1 MDKMVLT
8 MYLTTTF
15 VAASEGV
22 IVGALFQPGSSNE
35 EEVATLGAADAVFC
49 MIASQ
54 IAKVDNYGD
63 IVSKCSLFTFMFL
76 CTALIH
82 WLVFYPAGFFDLTGK
97 NAYKWYANV
106 PKALMMA
113 FATDGSVAALPNTI
127 AENVQNNGVREDV
140 ARFVLP
146 LGATL
151 NMDGSAIYYS
161 MAYILYANYTG
172 QSDALTMGAYITI
185 AIVSSFLSIGAAPVP
200 SAGLVYLVAI
210 IKATGLEMKDAVSL
224 LLAIDWMMDRI
235 QIVIN
240 VSGDSLASGIVTDMV
255 VEQERKAW
263 EDKMHELVPVEV
275 SPEARPTVDAV
286 YPLLPGA
293 ELSTDEQYLQDAIDE
308 IDEISPV

>member
-185 AIVSSFLSIGAAPVP
+185 AIVSSFLSIGGHRNRSGFLSCSWTRSP
-200 SAGLVYLVAI
+200 
-210 IKATGLEMKDAVSL
+210 T
-224 LLAIDWMMDRI
+224 WMPTVTVTRRSCS
-235 QIVIN
+235 
-240 VSGDSLASGIVTDMV
+240 VSGRHWRGTT
-255 VEQERKAW
+255 
-263 EDKMHELVPVEV
+263 
-275 SPEARPTVDAV
+275 ARDRSRRCAPFPDESRAV
-286 YPLLPGA
+286 L
-293 ELSTDEQYLQDAIDE
+293 
-308 IDEISPV
+308 